1 MSFLQFLSTFRY
13 QSYLSQNLE
22 MYYLIEFYLI
32 NLTLL
37 KNFNMKHPDIV
48 EFCIPL
54 LYLVVNVI
62 LDA

>member
-1 MSFLQFLSTFRY
+1 
-13 QSYLSQNLE
+13 
-22 MYYLIEFYLI
+22 
-32 NLTLL
+32 
-37 KNFNMKHPDIV
+37 MKHPDIV

>member
-1 MSFLQFLSTFRY
+1 
-13 QSYLSQNLE
+13 
-22 MYYLIEFYLI
+22 
-32 NLTLL
+32 
-37 KNFNMKHPDIV
+37 MKHPDIA